1 MKTKKPK
8 KKESRAAEVKQ
19 PQRFSMP
26 KLGMKGTGT
35 YTPPPERSTNE
46 DKGD

>member
-1 MKTKKPK
+1 MS
-8 KKESRAAEVKQ
+8 KEKQDVEVKR

-35 YTPPPERSTNE
+35 YTPPPEKPVNE
-46 DKGD
+46 DKGDNNDGR